1 MPQHQ
6 PSCATD
12 RRSAGFADGGVRL
25 GLGHSED
32 LAAGTPMLNSEVT
45 GGSHGPSRDSPV
57 RWIRGRMAARFVAY
71 AFDYDGTLTD
81 DDHPSREVLAA
92 LRDCRAAGS
101 RIVLVTGRILAELR
115 QVFPEVDEE
124 FDAIV
129 AENGAVL
136 LDADGA
142 RDLAPA
148 VDPDLAHALAHREVP
163 FRTGRVVLACDA
175 CYAATALEEVG
186 RLGLDCQLVR
196 NRGALMVVPS
206 GVTKGTGLVEALG
219 ELGVSRHSTLAV
231 GDAENDLQLLEVCEL
246 GVAVA
251 NAVESV
257 KLHADVVLERANGA
271 GIVELLHGPLV
282 TGAARISSG
291 RWQVTLGHTADGN
304 PVTIPASAHDLLVTG
319 ASGAGKSFLTGLI
332 AEQLAHLRYGVLV
345 VDREGDHVVLGS
357 RRGVVVVGGPEGLPP
372 AQEVVALFAHR
383 FGSVIVDLSL
393 LDPTAQD
400 RYVAEL
406 LPLVRELQ
414 LACGSPHWVVLDE
427 AHTTPDQRERVAAG
441 QFAGG
446 GYVFATHLPTQLPAR
461 ALAEIDAALVL
472 PGDGEG
478 AREVRSAVAQLYGG
492 SPDIPGLLSGLARGQ
507 AVLVR
512 RDVSTPLVFD
522 LGERHSRHVRHWHK
536 YTDAQLPA
544 HLRFAVGT
552 DGAEGI
558 AGNVREFHRALRR
571 AAPETLAAHA
581 SRRDL
586 SRWIADVL
594 QEPGLA
600 ALIAEL
606 EQALDRGH
614 RPVEETRAELLV
626 AIERHYLT

>member
-1 MPQHQ
+1 
-6 PSCATD
+6 
-12 RRSAGFADGGVRL
+12 
-25 GLGHSED
+25 
-32 LAAGTPMLNSEVT
+32 
-45 GGSHGPSRDSPV
+45 
-57 RWIRGRMAARFVAY
+57 MAARFVAY

-81 DDHPSREVLAA
+81 DDHPSPEMLTA
-92 LRDCRAAGS
+92 LRECRAAGR

-115 QVFPEVDEE
+115 QVFPGVDDE

-148 VDPDLAHALAHREVP
+148 IDPDLAHALAHREVP

-175 CYAATALEEVG
+175 GYAATALEEVG

-271 GIVELLHGPLV
+271 GIVELLHGL
-282 TGAARISSG
+282 TGAARISSR
-291 RWQVTLGHTADGN
+291 RWQVSLGHTADGN

-319 ASGAGKSFLTGLI
+319 ASGAGKSFVTGLI
-332 AEQLAHLRYGVLV
+332 VEQLAHLRYGVLV

-357 RRGVVVVGGPEGLPP
+357 RRGVVVVVGGPAGLPP

-427 AHTTPDQRERVAAG
+427 AHTTPDQREGVEAG

-446 GYVFATHLPTQLPAR
+446 GYVFATHLPTRLPAR
-461 ALAEIDAALVL
+461 VLAEVDAALVL

-478 AREVRSAVAQLYGG
+478 APEVRSAVAQLYGG
-492 SPDIPGLLSGLARGQ
+492 SPDIPELLSGLARGQ

-512 RDVSTPLVFD
+512 RDVSTPVVFD
-522 LGERHSRHVRHWHK
+522 LGERLSRHVRHWHK
-536 YTDAQLPA
+536 YTDAQLAA
-544 HLRFAVGT
+544 HLRFAFGI
-552 DGAEGI
+552 DGADGI
-558 AGNVREFHRALRR
+558 AGNVREFHRALRG